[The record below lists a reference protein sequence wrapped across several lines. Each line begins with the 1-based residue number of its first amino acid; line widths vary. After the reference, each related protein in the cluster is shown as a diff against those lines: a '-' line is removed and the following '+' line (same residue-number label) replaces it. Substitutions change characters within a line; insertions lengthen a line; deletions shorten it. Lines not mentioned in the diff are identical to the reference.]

1 MKTPFA
7 FCAMLAAVWVSA
19 AQAAWQYHLPE
30 SGLLPSAASYSFL
43 APAGERHHGGDSLG
57 LQTAEMTIPFADPR
71 RSNIDDWYIN
81 ACLDMEF
88 DHLSGAHALRQDAQN
103 LYTFTLPLS
112 FIHPMQNGHRLILTA
127 APHLATDFNGSAHAF
142 GMGGYAVYRF
152 CNTEKLEASVGVV
165 CMPNETYYWFV
176 PIAAF
181 DWKPTQ
187 DWCVS
192 LKGFRLQAMR
202 AMGRGLSLGAFARG
216 IGGSWATHGEQ
227 GTRLLRVRSLAAGGR
242 AEWDFSKPGQTKRL
256 LFADAGFSFFTAA
269 ETIRYSDKR
278 HTESMHHY
286 HPAPYV
292 SFGADFRF

>member
-7 FCAMLAAVWVSA
+7 FCVMLVSACVSA
-19 AQAAWQYHLPE
+19 AHAAWQYHLPE
-30 SGLLPSAASYSFL
+30 TGLLPSAVSYSVL
-43 APAGERHHGGDSLG
+43 SPAGERHHGSDSLG

-71 RSNIDDWYIN
+71 RSNIGDWYLN

-88 DHLSGAHALRQDAQN
+88 DHLSGVRSLHLDEQN

-112 FIHPMQNGHRLILTA
+112 VIHPMTNGHRLILTA

-152 CNTEKLEASVGVV
+152 YNTEKLDASVGVV
-165 CMPNETYYWFV
+165 CIPNETYRWFV

-181 DWKPTQ
+181 DWRPKQ

-202 AMGRGLSLGAFARG
+202 DMGRGLSLGAFVRG

-227 GTRLLRVRSLAAGGR
+227 GTRLLRVRSVAAGGR
-242 AEWDFSKPGQTKRL
+242 VEWDFSRAGQTKRI
-256 LFADAGFSFFTAA
+256 LFADTGCSFFTAA
-269 ETIRYSDKR
+269 ETIRFSDKR
-278 HTESMHHY
+278 HTEEMHHY